1 MKAANGG
8 RDGAGSGVE
17 AADRIGLFA
26 RAAKMRDNPIAIRR
40 IKVLRLN
47 KVEFG
52 QCREKDALHFNA
64 SALAS
69 RRDFTSAQS

>member
-26 RAAKMRDNPIAIRR
+26 RAAKMGQNARR
-40 IKVLRLN
+40 PESIIKYGFHYHAV
-47 KVEFG
+47 
-52 QCREKDALHFNA
+52 AFNA
-64 SALAS
+64 VVNLKGKVREADAVV
-69 RRDFTSAQS
+69 AVIH